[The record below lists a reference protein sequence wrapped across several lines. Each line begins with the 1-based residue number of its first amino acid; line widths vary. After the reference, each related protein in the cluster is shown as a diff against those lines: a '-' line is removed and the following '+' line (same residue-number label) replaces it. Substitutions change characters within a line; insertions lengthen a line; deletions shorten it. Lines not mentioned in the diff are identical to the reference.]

1 MKRAFILGFAGF
13 MVVFLGLMTYMPFF
27 PTQLETDIPGL
38 IITAMGVVIG
48 LAGLQRGRKLGKSK
62 LGKLGLTLGTI
73 LTVIFAGFNF
83 FWVLHMSA
91 DLPKPPVV
99 ATESVILFEAKD
111 INGEDVGSSAL
122 QGKPYVLLFYRG
134 SW

>member
-1 MKRAFILGFAGF
+1 MKRAFMLGFAGF
-13 MVVFLGLMTYMPFF
+13 MVVMLGLMVYMPFF
-27 PTQLETDIPGL
+27 PVQLETDIPGL
-38 IITAMGVVIG
+38 IITATGVAIG

-62 LGKLGLTLGTI
+62 LAKLGLTLGTVF
-73 LTVIFAGFNF
+73 TIFVAGFNF

-111 INGEDVGSSAL
+111 INGMDVGSSAL
-122 QGKPYVLLFYRG
+122 QGKPYVLVFYRG